1 MQKWLL
7 LFFIIFTVGLATLLF
22 LLFHTRKYD
31 RYFIKVPYTSQSAQN
46 DVLKEVVQQK
56 IESVKANAGLLS
68 PFNHDKMDVISQNVN
83 ASASLNSLAASSNM
97 IPNGSNGTYPLVP
110 LENPLASTCFQ
121 FEQGTIGWYWG
132 YLTFPQ
138 KMVNIMYYI
147 MRIELGTETLRKK
160 HGLRLGETTVYYLS
174 FGVGSGGDW
183 HCTPYRYVRGNYSAT
198 TESAFRFESLDP
210 DIACI
215 FESSALG
222 EFHLACSWKEKTDV
236 FSIDTRMYSEQQPYF
251 NGEQGCSPCIYGAG
265 TLYWSYTQLFNRNTT
280 ILFKTGDKLSFDDR
294 SGVGWL
300 DRQWVSDVLTNQF
313 VRFLDTISQALAPT
327 KVLGRYIWLNL
338 HLDAEQYMVFC
349 PLDVNAP
356 AVAVGNSL
364 AATYN
369 LYSPSIKAPSYS
381 NPTQIKVA
389 AVVTVDNV
397 VYPTKYEITVPDITG
412 TVRSFLVDSTGF
424 GNTVTIDLTGNLH
437 WSGSAIL
444 YDTGVTPGTSVPVGT
459 AFLEANQFQ
468 DVETYNANYFKA
480 AGLSGDSSLFTKKNL
495 RVSQALPT
503 ILVLVFYVLMVIV
516 WIGLLILVVRSL
528 RN

>member
-1 MQKWLL
+1 MQKSLL
-7 LFFIIFTVGLATLLF
+7 IFFIIFTVGLATLFF
-22 LLFHTRKYD
+22 LLFRTRQYD
-31 RYFIKVPYTSQSAQN
+31 RYFIRVPYASQSAQH

-56 IESVKANAGLLS
+56 IESIKTNTGLLS
-68 PFNHDKMDVISQNVN
+68 PYNHDKMDVISQNVN
-83 ASASLNSLAASSNM
+83 TSADLNSLAASSNL
-97 IPNGSNGTYPLVP
+97 IPHGSMGTYPLVP

-147 MRIELGTETLRKK
+147 MRIDLGTENLRKR
-160 HGLRLGETTVYYLS
+160 HGLGLGETTVYYLS
-174 FGVGSGGDW
+174 FGVGRGSDW
-183 HCTPYRYVRGNYSAT
+183 HYTPYRYVRGSYSAT
-198 TESAFRFESLDP
+198 TESAFRFASLDP
-210 DIACI
+210 DISCV

-222 EFHLACSWKEKTDV
+222 EFHLACSWKEKADV
-236 FSIDTRMYSEQQPYF
+236 FSIDTLMYSEQQPYF
-251 NGEQGCSPCIYGAG
+251 NGDQGCSPCIFGAG
-265 TLYWSYTQLFNRNTT
+265 TLYWSYTQLYNKSTT
-280 ILFKTGDKLSFDDR
+280 ILFRSGDAVSLDDR

-300 DRQWVSDVLTNQF
+300 DRQWVSDLLTNQF
-313 VRFLDTISQALAPT
+313 VRYLENISQALAPT

-349 PLDVNAP
+349 PLDVNGP
-356 AVAVGNSL
+356 PVAVGNSF

-369 LYSPSIKAPSYS
+369 LYSPSIEAPSYS
-381 NPTQIKVA
+381 NPTQLKVT
-389 AVVTVDNV
+389 AVVTIDNV
-397 VYPTKYEITVPDITG
+397 SYPTKYEVAVRDIAG
-412 TVRSFLVDSTGF
+412 TVRNFLVDSTGF

-444 YDTGVTPGTSVPVGT
+444 YEAAVPVGT

-480 AGLSGDSSLFTKKNL
+480 AGLSGDASLFTKKNL
-495 RVSQALPT
+495 RASQVLPT
-503 ILVLVFYVLMVIV
+503 VLVLVFYVLLVIV
-516 WIGLLILVVRSL
+516 WICLLIWVVRSL